1 MVMAGKGTMEDIG
14 TEMPVLY
21 GKLMAEMSAQGLQM
35 TGAPFSHYR
44 SFDEISGITE
54 YLAGIVVSG
63 KARDAGD
70 IKAVKYP
77 AMDVIQAIH
86 TGPYEELQ
94 TSYGK
99 LMEYI
104 ALNQLKVTGE
114 AFEFYFTEPSQE
126 PDITRW
132 QTMIA
137 FPLK

>member
-1 MVMAGKGTMEDIG
+1 
-14 TEMPVLY
+14 
-21 GKLMAEMSAQGLQM
+21 
-35 TGAPFSHYR
+35 
-44 SFDEISGITE
+44 
-54 YLAGIVVSG
+54 
-63 KARDAGD
+63 
-70 IKAVKYP
+70 
-77 AMDVIQAIH
+77 MDVIQAIH